1 MDRQLWICILA
12 IAAILTGVLFY
23 SWTESA
29 PQTVEVHRETDR
41 VVDHTKEEQER
52 MAVELAEARKEADGN
67 VVRVREAARADV
79 CALSPDAVAVRLR
92 ELLRASR
99 REFAGD

>member
-52 MAVELAEARKEADGN
+52 MAVELAEARKEADGD
-67 VVRVREAARADV
+67 VARADV